1 MGSSNSR
8 KKRTD
13 RGQTCRH
20 CRSGAETFR
29 FKHLGQRFRFD
40 VSLARKMVLDNRTP
54 VEVDEE
60 SIRLELEDTRI
71 HKEHLLHV
79 DTKYPGIIS
88 HVWFPMNSHEEV
100 HGHLLI
106 DGNHR
111 AARCLELGIPYFA
124 YILTEEESRE
134 ILLEGPTLPDRQ
146 PVQVNQ
152 SIELVSHDLVNC

>member
-1 MGSSNSR
+1 MGSSKSQ

-88 HVWFPMNSHEEV
+88 HVWFPINSHEEV

-124 YILTEEESRE
+124 HILTEEESRE
-134 ILLEGPTLPDRQ
+134 ILLEGPKLPDRQ
-146 PVQVNQ
+146 PVLQGQ
-152 SIELVSHDLVNC
+152 SIELVSRDLVSC